1 MPVFQ
6 WEGVSLRGES
16 VSGEMD
22 APSRDVVLA
31 RLKFQ
36 RVQAI
41 PGKVTQ
47 KKTGLARDLSFPG
60 FSDRVTE
67 RDLVIFTRQLAAM
80 LKAGLPIVQSLEA
93 LADESSS
100 KRLRSALRQ
109 VKEDIENGST
119 LTASMRK
126 HPKVFDEFFISMIAA
141 GEVGGVLDRILP
153 RLGGFIEKSMKLK
166 RKLKGALIYPVS
178 IVTVAILVTAILL
191 IFVIPVFAEMFANAG
206 EALPLPTQFV
216 INASNFTITY
226 FKYIVAVAIAAGVGL
241 RQFHRTEAGGLFFD
255 RLSLEAPV
263 FGDLIRKSAV
273 ARFAHTLATLTTAG
287 TPILEALDITA
298 RTAGNKILE
307 RAILVARTSVSD
319 GRSLAEPLK
328 RSKLFPRIACQMV
341 AVGEATGA
349 LDTML
354 HNVSELYEAEVDDAI
369 ANLTAL
375 MEPIIILFLGVV
387 IGGLLVAMYL
397 PILKLGSVI
406 H

>member
-1 MPVFQ
+1 
-6 WEGVSLRGES
+6 
-16 VSGEMD
+16 
-22 APSRDVVLA
+22 
-31 RLKFQ
+31 
-36 RVQAI
+36 
-41 PGKVTQ
+41 
-47 KKTGLARDLSFPG
+47 
-60 FSDRVTE
+60 
-67 RDLVIFTRQLAAM
+67 
-80 LKAGLPIVQSLEA
+80 
-93 LADESSS
+93 
-100 KRLRSALRQ
+100 
-109 VKEDIENGST
+109 
-119 LTASMRK
+119 
-126 HPKVFDEFFISMIAA
+126 MIAA